1 MAGAWE
7 AAWARRTRR
16 DYPVGVLCREDWL
29 PEGGLDPILE
39 IAECLLETG
48 SRPVL
53 VSSSRRP
60 ACRALVVPGGADVD
74 PSFYGQKP
82 GPGMEGRELI
92 PEFDRFCLGTI
103 RLALYSAMPMLAICR
118 GMQLLNVALGGS
130 LIQHLS
136 EARGHQPDW
145 VAADWRLWVRPAHS
159 LFVERDSLMFDLFG
173 VGRLEVNSCH
183 HQGLDRLANR
193 LRVTGRSGDGL
204 VEAVEVRGARRQYGV
219 QYHPEALRHTDPRQ
233 LALFAALR
241 ACGMDT
247 ITSSRQTMAAPP
259 LAASSLA

>member
-1 MAGAWE
+1 MPPFQGSAARDWEEVAGAWE
-7 AAWARRTRR
+7 ADWARRARR
-16 DYPVGVLCREDWL
+16 GHPVGVLCREDWL

-48 SRPVL
+48 SQPVL
-53 VSSSRRP
+53 LSRSRQP
-60 ACRALVVPGGADVD
+60 QIAALVVPGGADVD
-74 PSFYGQKP
+74 PGLYGQVP
-82 GPGMEGRELI
+82 GPGMQGRELV
-92 PEFDRFCLGTI
+92 PEFDRFCLATI
-103 RLALYSAMPMLAICR
+103 RQALGMGTPLLAICR
-118 GMQLLNVALGGS
+118 GLQLLNVALGGS

-136 EARGHQPDW
+136 EHRGHQPAW

-159 LFVERDSLMFDLFG
+159 LFIERDSLMFDLFG

-204 VEAVEVRGARRQYGV
+204 IEAVEVRGARRQYGV

-233 LALFAALR
+233 LVLFEALR
-241 ACGMDT
+241 A
-247 ITSSRQTMAAPP
+247 R
-259 LAASSLA
+259 